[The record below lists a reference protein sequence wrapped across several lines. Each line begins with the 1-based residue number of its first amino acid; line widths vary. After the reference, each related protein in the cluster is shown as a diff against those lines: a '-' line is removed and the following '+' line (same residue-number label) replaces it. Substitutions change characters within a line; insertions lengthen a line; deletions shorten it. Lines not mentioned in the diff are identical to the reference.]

1 MRNPVLWR
9 LAAWLCGRLPARY
22 GGLRSNRA
30 AAPLPLIRYP
40 MTFRRSAQALCRA
53 LGPTVLLASAAL
65 AGLSP
70 LARAQADARD
80 FPAAALRLLQAEQ
93 AAIDRAVAER
103 DRDQFEVSMART
115 LAFTE
120 AWGFKSHA
128 NPALAAYAAC
138 TEAIAD
144 LHVAGLCRMLPA
156 AEGCQPSPAPRLAD
170 NTNRCRQLAQP

>member
-9 LAAWLCGRLPARY
+9 LAPDYRPRNPARAA
-22 GGLRSNRA
+22 GLRSNRA
-30 AAPLPLIRYP
+30 AAPVPSRIFP
-40 MTFRRSAQALCRA
+40 MTFPRPIRPS
-53 LGPTVLLASAAL
+53 SAASGL
-65 AGLSP
+65 AAALLVGLTAGMAP
-70 LARAQADARD
+70 AAHAQADVRE

-103 DRDQFEVSMART
+103 DRDQFEVSMGRT

-120 AWGFKSHA
+120 AWDFKSHA
-128 NPALAAYAAC
+128 NPALAPYAAC

-144 LHVAGLCRMLPA
+144 LHVVGLCRMLPA

-170 NTNRCRQLAQP
+170 NINRCRQQATP